1 MQGGGASHVVLRG
14 GGGQEGKPRLLLA
27 PLCCRVWGL
36 GRSPG
41 RVGGKGPLGLGEP
54 RRACGPVVPVL
65 LGPGQRSRTQW
76 SQLVDNEAKWSVSSQ
91 G

>member
-1 MQGGGASHVVLRG
+1 MGLWSLSSWAPGG
-14 GGGQEGKPRLLLA
+14 P
-27 PLCCRVWGL
+27 
-36 GRSPG
+36 
-41 RVGGKGPLGLGEP
+41 VG
-54 RRACGPVVPVL
+54 VVPVL